1 MSTVMRLGLV
11 FLGFGAVLL
20 LLPLADSSSDAETV
34 PIAAVVLIVGVLL
47 LLVGANRRSA

>member
-20 LLPLADSSSDAETV
+20 LLPLLDSSSDAETV
-34 PIAAVVLIVGVLL
+34 PIAAAVLIAGVLL
-47 LLVGANRRSA
+47 LMVGAARRT